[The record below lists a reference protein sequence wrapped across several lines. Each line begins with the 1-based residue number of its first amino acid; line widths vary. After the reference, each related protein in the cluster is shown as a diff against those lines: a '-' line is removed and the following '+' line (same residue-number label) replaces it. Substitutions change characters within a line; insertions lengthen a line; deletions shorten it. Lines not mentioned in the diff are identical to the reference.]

1 MIKITWRTSDICI
14 IPGTQWY
21 MCTYVVTKESGGLH
35 RSYNMWTYVVMGP
48 ICTWLLLIYLICAID
63 SVKGFSRRRGYWSI
77 LLSIWRVCIYICS
90 AGHVELPI
98 VLLHLLRYLVYHM
111 LSKTRQNSRS
121 LHRVVAYKYMFG
133 WLCRATC
140 CSVVSN
146 SLLGVSHGVQ
156 NEKKLWKFTQSDRWG
171 IGARSTGGV

>member
-1 MIKITWRTSDICI
+1 
-14 IPGTQWY
+14 
-21 MCTYVVTKESGGLH
+21 
-35 RSYNMWTYVVMGP
+35 MWTYVVMGP

-171 IGARSTGGV
+171 ISARSTGGGVKYSIQQLYV